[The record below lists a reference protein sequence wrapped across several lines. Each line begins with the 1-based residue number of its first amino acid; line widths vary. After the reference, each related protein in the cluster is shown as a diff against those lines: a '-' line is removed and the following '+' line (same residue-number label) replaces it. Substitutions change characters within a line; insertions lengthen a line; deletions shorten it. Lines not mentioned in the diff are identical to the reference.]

1 MEKKRKEIFFFFWL
15 KGKFIFIYIK
25 AHSQF
30 TKS

>member
-1 MEKKRKEIFFFFWL
+1 MEKKRKEIFFFWL